1 MKLMKWGSLI
11 LLGLI
16 VALIIVI
23 FSAFLILKTIAFLV
37 IVLIINLMFK
47 EKEETLRAVAKNKEG
62 IITRFK
68 IKNLLKF
75 LLSWVIYFSI
85 TFFVLKGA
93 YFSFFTE
100 ALTCLIQVYASFS
113 YTRNGYKRIVEN
125 YFTGRIDMVFPEGLM
140 FYPGIWFFY
149 KVSTPL
155 RVVFSEK
162 DSSFT
167 FIEENNDVVK
177 DSEGGSKIH
186 INIDTKDVL
195 RTRKITGI
203 EDLIYTTLV
212 NNPVFRRK
220 ILEFDIR
227 RFISSVFLTIIIML
241 FSFFSIKLFKNS
253 YSFFKNQNYEINLN
267 LKERVTSFSQNV
279 KDFFTFK
286 KDDDDNFK
294 ENKVNKYERRE
305 EDKKVDTVLSPV
317 DKFDSIK
324 YKWDLKS
331 VDDYTVVCDI
341 PKDVSFLEEKGFVA
355 YESENFYP
363 KVYLEGYPFEDN
375 YFAMFFRVKL
385 NILLFKDID
394 KPMRNIF
401 MDLED
406 YINLLKTKRIIYRDM
421 TVFFKEG
428 ISGYVS
434 WHYITSG
441 IGIKDYPF
449 EVRYG
454 EREIRMSLAERKRLR
469 KL

>member
-75 LLSWVIYFSI
+75 LLSWVIYFTI

-162 DSSFT
+162 DNSFT

-241 FSFFSIKLFKNS
+241 FSFFSIKFFKNS

-267 LKERVTSFSQNV
+267 LKERVTSFSKSV
-279 KDFFTFK
+279 KNFFTFK
-286 KDDDDNFK
+286 KDDQDDFQ
-294 ENKVNKYERRE
+294 ENKVNMRE
-305 EDKKVDTVLSPV
+305 ANEKVDTAVLDPLY
-317 DKFDSIK
+317 KFDSLK
-324 YKWDLKS
+324 YIWDLKS
-331 VDDYTVVCDI
+331 VDDHTVVCDI
-341 PKDVSFLEEKGFVA
+341 PKDVSFIEEKGLVS

-375 YFAMFFRVKL
+375 YFAMLFRVKIDSL
-385 NILLFKDID
+385 IFRDIK
-394 KPMRNIF
+394 KPMENIF

-406 YINLLKTKRIIYRDM
+406 YINLLKTKRILYRKM

-428 ISGYVS
+428 TAGYVS